1 MPSATSLKLPG
12 ALKSRVTAVAEAAG
26 KTPHAFM
33 IDAIEQETT
42 RAERHDAFVD
52 DALRAEREM
61 KRTGLHFAAEDVF
74 RYMTSRAGGKS
85 VKRPRAK
92 RWRK

>member
-1 MPSATSLKLPG
+1 MPTATSLKLPG

-42 RAERHDAFVD
+42 RAERHDAFVAE
-52 DALRAEREM
+52 ALRAERELN
-61 KRTGLHFAAEDVF
+61 RTGLHFAAEDVF
-74 RYMTSRAGGKS
+74 RYMTARAGGKS
-85 VKRPRAK
+85 VKRPRPK
-92 RWRK
+92 RWRR